1 MVDRSTWVR
10 WAGSVEHTSRA
21 LTVAVAVTVAVG
33 LLDGSGWPSFVI
45 GAVLALALWVMLFAG
60 SYATAGT
67 RGTVDP
73 RAYAVA
79 AATGTA
85 LGYLTVRIGDGNSA
99 FWATGFI
106 VAGAILPA
114 ALTSSRDRH

>member
-1 MVDRSTWVR
+1 MTRTPQVL
-10 WAGSVEHTSRA
+10 A
-21 LTVAVAVTVAVG
+21 VAAAVTVAVG

-60 SYATAGT
+60 CYASGGD
-67 RGTVDP
+67 RDTVDP
-73 RAYAVA
+73 RAYALA
-79 AATGTA
+79 AATGTV